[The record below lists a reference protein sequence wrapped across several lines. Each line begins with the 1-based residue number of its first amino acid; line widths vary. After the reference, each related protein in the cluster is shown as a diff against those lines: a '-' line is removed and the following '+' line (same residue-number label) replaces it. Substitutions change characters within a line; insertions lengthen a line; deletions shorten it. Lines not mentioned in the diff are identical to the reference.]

1 MTTEAGVSSPSAPT
15 GPGRWGLPGVLLLA
29 ATVRVLRWH
38 AVAVMFNDGPVF
50 LALAQAI
57 AAGQTEQALQHPFHP
72 LYPALVA
79 LGHLTG
85 MGWETSGVAVS
96 VLGGTLAVAL
106 LHGFVR
112 RAHGPRAALV
122 AALLL
127 AVHPGAI
134 EYTGDIQSEGVYL
147 AAFLASA
154 LLLWV
159 ALQRDRLGYAVA
171 GGTASGLAYLA
182 RPEGIGVALA
192 VGALLGWETLRGRR
206 SLSRGTALGA
216 AIAAGMLL
224 LVLPYVVFL
233 RVELGEW
240 TLTQKKSV
248 TVMSGLEA
256 PPRDGPDPVLPG
268 VTRAGRLAEPRV
280 QPRSR
285 RETSAPPRPA
295 AWERLPSAIFD
306 VARTHLRALR
316 YEGLA
321 LLLLGLA
328 LTGVRPVGMRGR
340 FVGAIVGCYAAV
352 LLALAANVGYVSG
365 RHALPALTL
374 LLGYE
379 AEGVWATAGRLGRT
393 PRMRAGTQAL
403 LLLVVTA
410 IGLGKALRPDRVDSL
425 AQRRAAEWLREQ
437 DIQVRGLAAR
447 KRRIAYYAGAP
458 HVKLREG
465 VATAHKLWAAGASH
479 LVLDGDPRHDRKLR
493 ARVEQEAKLLHRVP
507 EPAPGAAVYELETP
521 PRFRSERYRRRHL
534 RPEDATSR

>member
-1 MTTEAGVSSPSAPT
+1 
-15 GPGRWGLPGVLLLA
+15 
-29 ATVRVLRWH
+29 
-38 AVAVMFNDGPVF
+38 
-50 LALAQAI
+50 
-57 AAGQTEQALQHPFHP
+57 
-72 LYPALVA
+72 
-79 LGHLTG
+79 
-85 MGWETSGVAVS
+85 MGWELSGVAIS
-96 VLGGTLAVAL
+96 VLGGTLAAAL

-134 EYTGDIQSEGVYL
+134 EYTGDIQSEGVYM

-154 LLLWV
+154 LLLWI
-159 ALQRDRLGYAVA
+159 ALQRDRLGPALL
-171 GGTASGLAYLA
+171 GGAASGLAYLA

-192 VGALLGWETLRGRR
+192 VGAVLGWEALRRCRPLGR
-206 SLSRGTALGA
+206 SLALGA
-216 AIAAGMLL
+216 AIAAGALL

-248 TVMSGLEA
+248 AVMSGLEA

-268 VTRAGRLAEPRV
+268 VARAGRLAEPRV
-280 QPRSR
+280 RPRTR
-285 RETSAPPRPA
+285 QETSAPQRPSP
-295 AWERLPSAIFD
+295 WERLPSATFD

-321 LLLLGLA
+321 LLLLGLS
-328 LTGVRPVGMRGR
+328 LTGLRPVGMRGR
-340 FVGAIVGCYAAV
+340 FIGAIVGCYAAV

-374 LLGYE
+374 VLGYE
-379 AEGVWATAGRLGRT
+379 AEGVWEAARRLGRT
-393 PRMRAGTQAL
+393 PRMRATIQVLL
-403 LLLVVTA
+403 LLLVMA

-437 DIQVRGLAAR
+437 GIEVRGLAAR

-465 VATAHKLWAAGASH
+465 VETVHKLWTAGASH
-479 LVLDGDPRHDRKLR
+479 LVLDGNPRHDRELR
-493 ARVEQEAKLLHRVP
+493 ARVDQEAKLLHRVP
-507 EPAPGAAVYELETP
+507 EPAPGASVYELQTP
-521 PRFRSERYRRRHL
+521 PRFRSKRYRRHHL
-534 RPEDATSR
+534 RPEEATPR